1 MRPVFWLSSPLLLIA
16 CGLSIAVPAC
26 QAQHDPP
33 SKGRNIGTLYTA
45 SCAGCHGAEMSGASA
60 PNLVTGPW
68 RYGGDDLSIA
78 RSIREKHAAGKF
90 AETLNGAE
98 IRGLV
103 ILIRERRAQFEHE
116 HTTYHAPTAGM
127 AVKTEKASFQLE
139 PVIEKG
145 LAEPWTIAFLPDG
158 RELVTERPGRL
169 RVIEGGKLMPDAVRG
184 IPAVFGGEG
193 GLLDVKLDPNYGR
206 PGQDW
211 IYLSYGDKSAD
222 GKGMAA
228 VIRGRLRGGVLVDQQ
243 TIFRANAAAYREG
256 GQRFGS
262 RLLFDGR
269 GHLYFSEGDRAH
281 PGDEQ
286 DLSHPNGKIHRV
298 MEDGSIPKDNP
309 FVNQKGAL
317 PSIWTYGHRN
327 PQGLAFNPATG
338 NLWELEH
345 GPRGGDEL
353 NIIRPGRNY
362 GWPVTTYGMN
372 YDGTPITGET
382 SRPGMEQPVMN
393 WVPSIATSGITF
405 YTGDRIPE
413 WKGNLF
419 VASLAAQ
426 ELRRLELRG
435 NSVTHQ
441 EILFKGIGRVR
452 DIVNGP
458 DGYLYVVLNQP
469 DRIMRLAPARK

>member
-193 GLLDVKLDPNYGR
+193 GLLDVKLDPNYGTTG
-206 PGQDW
+206 PGLD
-211 IYLSYGDKSAD
+211 LSFLWRQE
-222 GKGMAA
+222 
-228 VIRGRLRGGVLVDQQ
+228 RGWQGH
-243 TIFRANAAAYREG
+243 
-256 GQRFGS
+256 GS
-262 RLLFDGR
+262 G
-269 GHLYFSEGDRAH
+269 H
-281 PGDEQ
+281 PG
-286 DLSHPNGKIHRV
+286 P
-298 MEDGSIPKDNP
+298 
-309 FVNQKGAL
+309 
-317 PSIWTYGHRN
+317 
-327 PQGLAFNPATG
+327 LA
-338 NLWELEH
+338 W
-345 GPRGGDEL
+345 R
-353 NIIRPGRNY
+353 R
-362 GWPVTTYGMN
+362 
-372 YDGTPITGET
+372 
-382 SRPGMEQPVMN
+382 
-393 WVPSIATSGITF
+393 TSGSANDLQ
-405 YTGDRIPE
+405 G
-413 WKGNLF
+413 
-419 VASLAAQ
+419 
-426 ELRRLELRG
+426 
-435 NSVTHQ
+435 
-441 EILFKGIGRVR
+441 
-452 DIVNGP
+452 
-458 DGYLYVVLNQP
+458 
-469 DRIMRLAPARK
+469 